1 MSPVPEVNQPDPADK
16 AECSSGSDLTEES
29 INLQDFVV
37 VPSQI
42 SSPSSSTESHEN
54 EDLECY
60 SDAQLKAMLDDAITY
75 KTPKGQEEEK
85 PAAKVAE
92 ELKKCENLEVSGSEE
107 DSRKT
112 PKDEDRKSQG
122 PQVLSQKKDEGPKKQ
137 EAPIKSPFVRV
148 ADAWDS
154 KTFSGS
160 RDYGFGPKSAH
171 PFGMMDFNRTSGINL
186 GQDFAAYRPRIMR
199 NMPGNEN
206 IPENMPKGLGGG
218 GYQRPEFV
226 HEVKVKKERN
236 AIVRNSHEIDGYRG
250 SDNIDNLVKFI
261 ESTDSALPG
270 GPKKFSKAYEESVGK
285 KAKKAPQKIKQQ
297 PKPKEI
303 LKEVTQTVKAPAEQ
317 LSDVQE
323 VKVSSGRASGST
335 SPSIETSDFRVV
347 MKKKKK
353 PKN

>member
-1 MSPVPEVNQPDPADK
+1 M
-16 AECSSGSDLTEES
+16 
-29 INLQDFVV
+29 
-37 VPSQI
+37 
-42 SSPSSSTESHEN
+42 
-54 EDLECY
+54 ECY

-85 PAAKVAE
+85 STAKASE
-92 ELKKCENLEVSGSEE
+92 ELKKSENSEVSGSEE
-107 DSRKT
+107 NSRKT
-112 PKDEDRKSQG
+112 PKDEDLK
-122 PQVLSQKKDEGPKKQ
+122 PKILSQKKDEGPKKQ
-137 EAPIKSPFVRV
+137 EVPIKSPFVRMGDV
-148 ADAWDS
+148 WDS
-154 KTFSGS
+154 KTFAGS

-186 GQDFAAYRPRIMR
+186 GQDFATYRPRIMR

-206 IPENMPKGLGGG
+206 IPENVPKGLGGG

-236 AIVRNSHEIDGYRG
+236 AIVRNSHEIAGYRG

-261 ESTDSALPG
+261 ESTDSAPSG
-270 GPKKFSKAYEESVGK
+270 GPKKFSKGGKPTKNPGGK

-303 LKEVTQTVKAPAEQ
+303 LKEVSQTVKAPAEQ
-317 LSDVQE
+317 LPDVQE
-323 VKVSSGRASGST
+323 VKVLSGRASGTT